1 MTSERRT
8 EDGPPIDTL
17 GFDAALDELQRVVV
31 ELEAGGQT
39 LEEALAAYERGV
51 ALQGRLERLLDDADA
66 RIRRLVERSGG
77 QLEAVTHQDSTDD
90 PTPGR

>member
-1 MTSERRT
+1 VTSERGT
-8 EDGPPIDTL
+8 EVGPPIESL
-17 GFDAALDELQRVVV
+17 GFDAALDELQRVVAA
-31 ELEAGGQT
+31 LEAGGQP

-77 QLEAVTHQDSTDD
+77 QLEAVAHSDAPED
-90 PTPGR
+90 PAPGR